1 VSRHAQV
8 LRYLIAHR
16 AKREESQFVI
26 VGLGLIAPF
35 FLYIFAGVAAQLL
48 LRHGAE
54 QQRWLDAFIFYVAL
68 PALLFQSVRI
78 VPPGAFSLLIFV
90 ALTAAVTGMMYAVGW
105 LIGRGNTNN
114 DHPAVFGLAAS
125 YSNIGYMG
133 PTLTVAVLGPQAGA
147 PAAFVFCADVLLI
160 FTIWP
165 AMTGSGTSGGARI
178 VHSLRKVV
186 THPFIIA
193 TLSGLVFAWSGIALP
208 AFIDMP
214 LSGFQNAAAPAAL
227 FSLGLTLARNRGG
240 RLEGRLGVC
249 LAVKLIGHPLAV
261 SLVFTLISGFDP
273 VWVATAIIMG
283 ALPPA
288 ANVYVMARGEGIS
301 VPLSARTVLY
311 GTAFSTI
318 TLPVVISL
326 LT

>member
-1 VSRHAQV
+1 MM
-8 LRYLIAHR
+8 
-16 AKREESQFVI
+16 

-35 FLYIFAGVAAQLL
+35 FLYIFAGVIAQLL
-48 LRHGAE
+48 RRHGAE
-54 QQRWLDAFIFYVAL
+54 QQRWLDAFTFYVAL

-78 VPPGAFSLLIFV
+78 VPPGASDLFGFLAITTTVTGLMFV
-90 ALTAAVTGMMYAVGW
+90 AGW
-105 LIGRGNTNN
+105 LIGRGNPAG

-133 PTLTVAVLGPQAGA
+133 PALTVAILGPTAGA

-165 AMTGSGTSGGARI
+165 LMIGRDTQGWSR
-178 VHSLRKVV
+178 VLHPLRKVM

-193 TLSGLVFAWSGIALP
+193 TIAGLLFAQSGLPLP
-208 AFIDMP
+208 ASIDAP
-214 LSGFQNAAAPAAL
+214 LTGFQNAAAPTAL

-240 RLEGRLGVC
+240 KVEPRLAAC
-249 LAVKLIGHPLAV
+249 LAVKLVGHPLAV
-261 SLVFTLISGFDP
+261 ALAFIVMSGFDP
-273 VWVATAIIMG
+273 IWVATAIIMG

-288 ANVYVMARGEGIS
+288 ANVYIMARAEGIS

-311 GTAFSTI
+311 GTAFSAV
-318 TLPVVISL
+318 TLPIVLSFL
-326 LT
+326 D

>member
-1 VSRHAQV
+1 M
-8 LRYLIAHR
+8 
-16 AKREESQFVI
+16 I

-35 FLYIFAGVAAQLL
+35 FVYILAGVAAQLL

-54 QQRWLDAFIFYVAL
+54 QQRWLDAFIFYIAL
-68 PALLFQSVRI
+68 PALLFQSVRV
-78 VPPGAFSLLIFV
+78 VPPGAASLLGF
-90 ALTAAVTGMMYAVGW
+90 LAVTTAMTGAMFVLGW
-105 LIGRGNTNN
+105 LIGRRNKTE

-133 PTLTVAVLGPQAGA
+133 PALTVAVLGPAAGA

-165 AMTGSGTSGGARI
+165 AMIDGGIRNFARLAA
-178 VHSLRKVV
+178 SLRKVV
-186 THPFIIA
+186 THPFILA
-193 TLSGLVFAWSGIALP
+193 TLAGLLFARTGWDLP
-208 AFIDMP
+208 AALDTP

-227 FSLGLTLARNRGG
+227 FSLGLTLARNRS
-240 RLEGRLGVC
+240 RALDTRLGAC
-249 LAVKLIGHPLAV
+249 LVVKLIVHPLAV
-261 SLVFTLISGFDP
+261 ALAFMVFTGFDP

-288 ANVYVMARGEGIS
+288 ANVYVMARAEGIS

-311 GTAFSTI
+311 GTAFSAI

-326 LT
+326 LS

>member
-1 VSRHAQV
+1 MSRYPCAYHAEPV
-8 LRYLIAHR
+8 
-16 AKREESQFVI
+16 ESRFVI

-35 FLYIFAGVAAQLL
+35 FLYILAGVAAQLL
-48 LRHGAE
+48 LRHGAD

-78 VPPGAFSLLIFV
+78 VPPGAYSLLGFV
-90 ALTAAVTGMMYAVGW
+90 ALTAAVTGMMFAIGW
-105 LIGRGNTNN
+105 LIGRGNKTE

-133 PTLTVAVLGPQAGA
+133 PALTVAVLGPEAGA

-165 AMTGSGTSGGARI
+165 AMIGSGTRGAARFL
-178 VHSLRKVV
+178 HSLRRVF

-193 TLSGLVFAWSGIALP
+193 TLAGLIFARSGLAVPG
-208 AFIDMP
+208 FIDTP
-214 LSGFQNAAAPAAL
+214 LTGFQNAAAPAAL

-240 RLEGRLGVC
+240 RLEHRLGAC
-249 LAVKLIGHPLAV
+249 LVVKLIGHPLAV
-261 SLVFTLISGFDP
+261 ALIFTLISGFDP

-288 ANVYVMARGEGIS
+288 ANVYVMARAEGIS

-311 GTAFSTI
+311 GTAFSAI
-318 TLPVVISL
+318 TLPFVISL